1 MSRRLPALLAGL
13 LFATGLAADTARP
26 YALEVIVF
34 ARSTPSQSIDEVFPS
49 TAPPMLAEG
58 LDFEFALEAELEGLL
73 PLPSESYVLNNS
85 ANRLRRQLG
94 ADILFHR
101 RWIHPLLPLSDTTPW
116 FRLTGL
122 GRDGVRLDGMVR
134 WSIDRFIE
142 LDADLRVTRPNE
154 RFDLDGTPLDAVYVL
169 QEFRKMASKDIHY
182 LDHPAFGVIIAAEP
196 LPEDF
201 PLLQTEP
208 ELDAPESEADASPA
222 LSGDASAETAT
233 SPASLP

>member
-1 MSRRLPALLAGL
+1 MSRRLTALLAGL
-13 LFATGLAADTARP
+13 LLATGVVADTARP

-116 FRLTGL
+116 FRLAGL
-122 GRDGVRLDGMVR
+122 GRDGVRLDGVVR

-154 RFDLDGTPLDAVYVL
+154 RFDLDGTPLNAVYVL

-201 PLLQTEP
+201 PLLQTDP
-208 ELDAPESEADASPA
+208 ELDATAPETETDAGPSTGTQAIDVSPP
-222 LSGDASAETAT
+222 G
-233 SPASLP
+233 SLP

>member
-1 MSRRLPALLAGL
+1 MSRRLTALLAGL
-13 LFATGLAADTARP
+13 LIATGAVAESARP

-58 LDFEFALEAELEGLL
+58 LDFDFALEVALEGLL
-73 PLPSESYVLNNS
+73 PLPPESYVLNNS
-85 ANRLRRQLG
+85 ADRLRRQLG

-101 RWIHPLLPLSDTTPW
+101 RWIHPLLPLSDATPW
-116 FRLTGL
+116 FRLSGL
-122 GRDGVRLDGMVR
+122 GRDGVRLDGVVR

-201 PLLQTEP
+201 PLLQTDP
-208 ELDAPESEADASPA
+208 ELDAMPANTEADAGTPT
-222 LSGDASAETAT
+222 GTQTGAT
-233 SPASLP
+233 PPPDSLP